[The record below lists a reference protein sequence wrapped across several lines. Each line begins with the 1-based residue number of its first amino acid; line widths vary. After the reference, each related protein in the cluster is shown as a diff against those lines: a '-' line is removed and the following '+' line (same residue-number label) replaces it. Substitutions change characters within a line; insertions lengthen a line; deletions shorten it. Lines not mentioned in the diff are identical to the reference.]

1 MVGQWFVD
9 RPHPTARLAEAVARR
24 RPEIEV
30 VAPGDVDATA
40 DSLADRVR
48 PGDAVLVMGGGRSYR
63 IGERL
68 LERLE
73 DR

>member
-1 MVGQWFVD
+1 
-9 RPHPTARLAEAVARR
+9 
-24 RPEIEV
+24 
-30 VAPGDVDATA
+30 VDATA